1 MYIQS
6 SIFTLWCQIVWYKI
20 VLVPNCPRPRNNWI
34 HQKSPTF
41 TTEDQRYPPTNQLL
55 PPIWLIVTVCTG
67 LGACKIG
74 RYNYNALSIEIK
86 FALYLQKKR
95 HIICVFFSGKNLK
108 FTHQYLHFDKCFFSQ
123 TIQSQFPPTILAY
136 FQKVHRTLLT
146 VTVIVT
152 VTVSFEVPKWNGIV
166 LTYIEY
172 HKQIRQNVQC

>member
-41 TTEDQRYPPTNQLL
+41 TTEDQRYPPTNQQL

-108 FTHQYLHFDKCFFSQ
+108 FTHQYLHFDKCFFFTNDSISIS
-123 TIQSQFPPTILAY
+123 TNNFSLFSKSPPD
-136 FQKVHRTLLT
+136 T
-146 VTVIVT
+146 VDGYGNRDRH
-152 VTVSFEVPKWNGIV
+152 SEFWSPKMKWHSVNI
-166 LTYIEY
+166 YRIS
-172 HKQIRQNVQC
+172 